1 MALKRMQARRTRFMA
16 MMIGLMLALAA
27 ADAAPA
33 PGNLGEHDSP
43 QSVPRITFTDG
54 EGTERTLS
62 DFRGRI
68 VVLNLWATW
77 CPPCRAEMPTLDR
90 LQAELGGPRFEVVA
104 LSVDRAGPEA
114 VRDFFDEQGIEH
126 LGLYIDTG
134 MRALSRLGIAG
145 IPTTVVLDPQG
156 NEIARAIGE
165 ADWATPE
172 MLAYFRDQIATSMQE
187 SSDSRGQQ

>member
-1 MALKRMQARRTRFMA
+1 MA
-16 MMIGLMLALAA
+16 MAIGLMLALAA

-43 QSVPRITFTDG
+43 RSVPQITFMDG
-54 EGTERTLS
+54 EGTERTLAG
-62 DFRGRI
+62 FRGRV

-104 LSVDRAGPEA
+104 LSVDRAGPEV
-114 VRDFFDEQGIEH
+114 VRNFFDEQGIEH
-126 LGLYIDTG
+126 LEPYIDPS

-145 IPTTVVLDPQG
+145 IPTTVVLDPRG

-172 MLAYFRDQIATSMQE
+172 MLAYFRDLVATSMQE
-187 SSDSRGQQ
+187 SSASRGQQ

>member
-1 MALKRMQARRTRFMA
+1 MALKGLHARRTRLMA
-16 MMIGLMLALAA
+16 MTIGLTLALAA

-54 EGTERTLS
+54 EGTERTLAE
-62 DFRGRI
+62 FRGRV

-114 VRDFFDEQGIEH
+114 VRNFFDAEGIEY
-126 LGLYIDTG
+126 LELYIDPS
-134 MRALSRLGIAG
+134 MRALPRLRVAG
-145 IPTTVVLDPQG
+145 IPTTLVLDSRG
-156 NEIARAIGE
+156 REIARAIGE
-165 ADWATPE
+165 DDWATPE
-172 MLAYFRDQIATSMQE
+172 MLAYFRDLVATSMRE
-187 SSDSRGQQ
+187 PADRRGVQ

>member
-1 MALKRMQARRTRFMA
+1 MALKGMHARRTRYMA
-16 MMIGLMLALAA
+16 MAIGLMLALAA
-27 ADAAPA
+27 ADAAAA

-54 EGTERTLS
+54 EGTERTLA
-62 DFRGRI
+62 DFRGRV

-114 VRDFFDEQGIEH
+114 VRNFFDEQGIEH
-126 LGLYIDTG
+126 LGLYIDTS

-156 NEIARAIGE
+156 QEIARAIGE

-172 MLAYFRDQIATSMQE
+172 MLAYFRDLVATSMQQ
-187 SSDSRGQQ
+187 SADSRGQQ